1 MNSYELLKN
10 AFMVEIEEALP
21 MLNGEQISLIGS
33 ALDRAAYR
41 FDVQEKQVELSTYV
55 YTIPSLVKTY
65 IVIKKTEGRSDG
77 TLKNYARVLQAFFC
91 WCRKQPE
98 EVTANDIRIFLYEY
112 QNSHRITERTLDK
125 YREMICW
132 FFHWAFNEEY
142 IPRNPA
148 RSVKAIKHEV
158 KERQALTQIELEYM
172 RIACNTLREKAIL
185 EFLYSTGCRVSELIA
200 LKKSD
205 VDWHSGSVHLFG
217 KGKKHRTSFINAKAE
232 VSLREY
238 LKSRTDASEYLFVS
252 DRKPH
257 GKLTKDAIEK
267 IIREMA
273 KRSNVGKTVT
283 PHILRHTCATQAV
296 NAGMPIEIV
305 SEMLGHSSVNTTTI
319 YAKTSHA
326 KVQSEHL
333 RCVI

>member
-1 MNSYELLKN
+1 MNGYELLKN
-10 AFMVEIEEALP
+10 TFMVELAQELP
-21 MLNGEQISLIGS
+21 MLNGTDMNMIGA

-41 FDVQEKQVELSTYV
+41 FEVQEKKIELSTYV
-55 YTIPSLVKTY
+55 YTVPSLVKTY
-65 IVIKKTEGRSDG
+65 IVVKKTEGRSDG
-77 TLKNYARVLQAFFC
+77 TLANYARVLQSFFS

-98 EVTANDIRIFLYEY
+98 EVTANDIRIFLFDY
-112 QNSHRITERTLDK
+112 QNNHRVSERTLDK

-148 RSVKAIKHEV
+148 RNVKAIKHEI
-158 KERQALTQIELEYM
+158 KERQALTQMELEYM
-172 RIACNTLREKAIL
+172 RIACNTPREKAIL
-185 EFLYSTGCRVSELIA
+185 EFLYSTGCRVSELIV
-200 LKKSD
+200 LKKCD
-205 VDWHSGSVHLFG
+205 IDWHSGSVHLFG

-238 LKSRTDASEYLFVS
+238 LKSRSDASEYLFVS

-267 IIREMA
+267 IIREMS
-273 KRSNVGKTVT
+273 KRASIGKTVT

-296 NAGMPIEIV
+296 NAGMPIEDV
-305 SEMLGHSSVNTTTI
+305 STFLGHSSVNTTMT

-333 RCVI
+333 RCVV

>member
-65 IVIKKTEGRSDG
+65 IVIKKTEGRSDQ

-238 LKSRTDASEYLFVS
+238 LKSRTDVSEYLFVS

-333 RCVI
+333 RCVV